1 MSFFISDA
9 VAEVAAETAVPSTEV
24 AAEPPIPEPGW
35 EGMLFPVGILIF
47 FYFIF
52 LRPQS
57 KRTKEHKTMLEEMTA
72 GAEVV
77 TNGGLLG
84 KVISLDENF
93 VQVEVANNIVLQ
105 VQRHQV
111 ASVMPKGTYKVQMK
125 KAKS

>member
-9 VAEVAAETAVPSTEV
+9 VAEVAAEAAVQTAAV
-24 AAEPPIPEPGW
+24 APVAQEPGW
-35 EGMLFPVGILIF
+35 EGMLFPIGILIF

-57 KRTKEHKTMLEEMTA
+57 KRTKEHKNMLEDMRT

-84 KVISLDENF
+84 KVISLDDNF
-93 VQVEVANNIVLQ
+93 VQVEVANNVVLQ
-105 VQRHQV
+105 VQRHQI

-125 KAKS
+125 KTKS

>member
-9 VAEVAAETAVPSTEV
+9 VAEVTAETAVPSADV
-24 AAEPPIPEPGW
+24 ALAPEIPEPGW

-84 KVISLDENF
+84 KVVSLDENF

-125 KAKS
+125 KAKF